1 MLPLFNLLIYS
12 AWGLLRVPLFW
23 AKVGVILWI
32 HFLFPRSFM
41 RYGLLVATALSLLG
55 RAFCVLSAYKRACY
69 RALRYGMA
77 EYRGKMLLPT
87 DVLWRFRESFRQLPS
102 ARKELTLVSIA
113 FGIRCMTWNI
123 SKALVYDELLIW
135 AFTRP
140 FEVLVIQETGWRFSA
155 TWSISEWHCTHSA
168 CKQTSL
174 RLGDGTYPPRSSR
187 SIGHGYLDWRTPFA
201 CEDIS

>member
-1 MLPLFNLLIYS
+1 M
-12 AWGLLRVPLFW
+12 
-23 AKVGVILWI
+23 GVILWI

-41 RYGLLVATALSLLG
+41 RYGLLVATASSLLG

-168 CKQTSL
+168 CKQASVL
-174 RLGDGTYPPRSSR
+174 VMVRIHLALADRLATATLIEGRLLHVR
-187 SIGHGYLDWRTPFA
+187 IFLKRTIDFL
-201 CEDIS
+201 IVY